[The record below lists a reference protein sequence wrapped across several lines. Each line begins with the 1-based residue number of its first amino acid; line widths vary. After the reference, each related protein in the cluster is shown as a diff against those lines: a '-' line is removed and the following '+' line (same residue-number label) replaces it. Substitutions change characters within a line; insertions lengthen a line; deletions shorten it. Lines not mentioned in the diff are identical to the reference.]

1 MKPDWLKVKITVNN
15 DFRDLQKIIK
25 DHHLHTVCQSARCP
39 NQSDC
44 WQRRTATLMIL
55 GDTCTRNCRF
65 CAVKSG
71 KPQPVDL
78 NEPQKIGRAV
88 KLMGLKYAVITSV
101 TRDDLPDGG
110 AAVWAETIREIRRQN
125 PNTKIEVLIPD
136 FRGDIN
142 ALETVLSAT
151 PDVLGH
157 NLETVRVLYPIAR
170 PQADYA
176 QSLRVIYESKKR
188 GAVTKTGIMVGLGE
202 TAEQVSEL
210 MQDVLNA
217 GCDIL
222 TLGQYLQPTK
232 DHLPVVRYI
241 TPEEFKTYQDT
252 GLSLGFRAVF
262 SGPLVRSS
270 FHAAEIAGFKE

>member
-157 NLETVRVLYPIAR
+157 NLETIRVLYPIAR

-222 TLGQYLQPTK
+222 TIGQYLQPTK

>member
-157 NLETVRVLYPIAR
+157 NLETIRVLYPIAR
-170 PQADYA
+170 PQADYE

-222 TLGQYLQPTK
+222 TIGQYLQPTK

>member
-157 NLETVRVLYPIAR
+157 NLETIRVLYPIAR
-170 PQADYA
+170 PQADYE

-210 MQDVLNA
+210 MQDVLND

>member
-1 MKPDWLKVKITVNN
+1 MKPDWLKVKFTVNN

-125 PNTKIEVLIPD
+125 PNTNIEVLIPD

-170 PQADYA
+170 PQADYE

>member
-1 MKPDWLKVKITVNN
+1 
-15 DFRDLQKIIK
+15 
-25 DHHLHTVCQSARCP
+25 
-39 NQSDC
+39 
-44 WQRRTATLMIL
+44 
-55 GDTCTRNCRF
+55 
-65 CAVKSG
+65 
-71 KPQPVDL
+71 
-78 NEPQKIGRAV
+78 
-88 KLMGLKYAVITSV
+88 
-101 TRDDLPDGG
+101 
-110 AAVWAETIREIRRQN
+110 RRQN

-170 PQADYA
+170 PQADYE

>member
-157 NLETVRVLYPIAR
+157 NLETIRVLYPIAR
-170 PQADYA
+170 PQADYE

>member
-55 GDTCTRNCRF
+55 GNTCTRNCRF

-71 KPQPVDL
+71 RPQPVDL

-157 NLETVRVLYPIAR
+157 NLETIRVLYPIAR
-170 PQADYA
+170 PQADYE

>member
-71 KPQPVDL
+71 RPQPVDL

-170 PQADYA
+170 PQADYE

-202 TAEQVSEL
+202 TVEQVSEL